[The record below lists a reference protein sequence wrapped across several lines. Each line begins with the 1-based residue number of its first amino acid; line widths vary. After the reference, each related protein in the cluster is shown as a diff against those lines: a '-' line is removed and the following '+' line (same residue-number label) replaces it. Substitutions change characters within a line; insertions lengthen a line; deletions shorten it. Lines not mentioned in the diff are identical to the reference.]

1 MHATVKPVCAAEAA
15 GLRRKALSRRK
26 LNPFTQ
32 VGMLALAA
40 GLVLRTWM
48 HFRYSEF
55 AAGFLI
61 GLALVFMIFGLIQQQ
76 RMMSN

>member
-1 MHATVKPVCAAEAA
+1 M
-15 GLRRKALSRRK
+15 SRRK

-40 GLVLRTWM
+40 GLVLRACT
-48 HFRYSEF
+48 HFHYSEF

-61 GLALVFMIFGLIQQQ
+61 GLSLVFMIFGLIQQ
-76 RMMSN
+76 RRRMSN